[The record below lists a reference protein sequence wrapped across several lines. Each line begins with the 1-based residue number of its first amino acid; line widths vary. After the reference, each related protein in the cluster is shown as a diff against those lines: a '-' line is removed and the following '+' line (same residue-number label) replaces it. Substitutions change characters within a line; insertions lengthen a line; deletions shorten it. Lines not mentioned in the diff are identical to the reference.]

1 MWWPG
6 TELNRRHG
14 DFQSPFCIPYVAMYQ
29 GVRGVCPLACAVYV
43 HPTLKSGIVGRF
55 DASSAKGF

>member
-14 DFQSPFCIPYVAMYQ
+14 DFQSHRLILYVADSE
-29 GVRGVCPLACAVYV
+29 GVMRGAV
-43 HPTLKSGIVGRF
+43 
-55 DASSAKGF
+55 